1 MRCRARPDHWQI
13 RLHAFMNT
21 LEDAGLTV
29 LIGQLKQR
37 KLIAIENGNV
47 SYKPPASQS

>member
-1 MRCRARPDHWQI
+1 
-13 RLHAFMNT
+13 MNT

-37 KLIAIENGNV
+37 RLMAIENGNV
-47 SYKPPASQS
+47 SYKTPVSQS